1 MPGPAVAQA
10 GAPGIEAQSTASDE
24 NMSCSSRS
32 SESQERQDGLV
43 SASPQA
49 DDRDSPDSLSE
60 SQKVVQPEPQS
71 QSGTAASSSPAPPP
85 SSPLQPSAGI
95 QIRLNDDPALGFC
108 VFALQRYAPGDVL
121 YTERSALEATHD
133 VYKEGPRDVYQV
145 YRRYMDGRKQ
155 KLHGSFPYL
164 AWANNV
170 DPYEAAECRHLITSN
185 VTSKNVRIDI
195 QLSAADHIR
204 MRPDSALI
212 LPEEEVVAP
221 VGAEAGGAGS
231 TGTNAVEL
239 ADGSESAAS
248 SVESPVARAV
258 SVFSSFLAPLA
269 KWPLYGLA
277 SETPDPDAAADA
289 ALAATNKLSPPAT
302 RKKAQA
308 ETVSWFS
315 RYAFRLQPEHAFPG
329 TGKNHQAAVYL
340 LTDLINHRCNRL
352 NNCRVKTM
360 LGKVSLVAEKTIQPG
375 EEITIDYNKD
385 VKDFVCRAECCAPS
399 SLST

>member
-1 MPGPAVAQA
+1 
-10 GAPGIEAQSTASDE
+10 
-24 NMSCSSRS
+24 MSRSSRS

-43 SASPQA
+43 SASPQ
-49 DDRDSPDSLSE
+49 DDTDSP
-60 SQKVVQPEPQS
+60 QQAAQPEPQS
-71 QSGTAASSSPAPPP
+71 QPGAAAS

-108 VFALQRYAPGDVL
+108 VFAQQRYEPGDVL

-145 YRRYMDGRKQ
+145 YRRYMPGRKQ

-170 DPYEAAECRHLITSN
+170 DPYEAAECRYLITSN

-212 LPEEEVVAP
+212 LPAEEVAAP
-221 VGAEAGGAGS
+221 AGAEAAGAG
-231 TGTNAVEL
+231 GEL
-239 ADGSESAAS
+239 ADGSESATS
-248 SVESPVARAV
+248 SAGSPVTRAV

-277 SETPDPDAAADA
+277 SEAPDPEAAADA
-289 ALAATNKLSPPAT
+289 ALAATNALPPPAT

-315 RYAFRLQPEHAFPG
+315 RYAFRLLPEHAFPG

-340 LTDLINHRCNRL
+340 LTDLINHRCHKQ
-352 NNCRVKTM
+352 NNCRVKTT

-375 EEITIDYNKD
+375 DEITIDYNKD
-385 VKDFVCRAECCAPS
+385 VKDFVCRAECCASS
-399 SLST
+399 SLPA